1 MLRQF
6 FRLLSNRRPKVI
18 AAEPATKTTLRTPA
32 VAERQAQRQKA
43 RDRYIEVA
51 AGLKAEAGVRQ
62 HTEHK
67 KMNGHA

>member
-32 VAERQAQRQKA
+32 AAEHKARGRKA
-43 RDRYIEVA
+43 RDLYVEIA
-51 AGLKAEAGVRQ
+51 AAVKAEAGVRQ
-62 HTEHK
+62 
-67 KMNGHA
+67 